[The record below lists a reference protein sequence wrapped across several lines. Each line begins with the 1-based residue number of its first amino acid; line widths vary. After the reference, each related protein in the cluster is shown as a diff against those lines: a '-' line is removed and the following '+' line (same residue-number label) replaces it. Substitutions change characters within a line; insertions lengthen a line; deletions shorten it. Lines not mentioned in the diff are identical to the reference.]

1 MNTRFLWIGGNIL
14 NNTDYSGNDHHT
26 GFHLNLQIIA
36 DDFADKKEDVSIICH
51 EDPLNLDGLRIYQP
65 GTSLKSCYL
74 YLIFGTA
81 RSDEF
86 RRYKDIAFAVIGGDG
101 LSFFPESCRI
111 LHIKGNLSFSEI
123 FNQIQQTFEKY
134 YNWDIQLQ
142 LALGNV
148 NPLDE
153 MLEASLDIFHNPVFA
168 HDTNFYI
175 LSSPRH
181 VAGMSEWIH
190 DKRTGRLIA
199 PLNLIQDFKLD
210 AEYQRTLATH
220 GANIY
225 SEELRGYRILYMNL
239 WVNGSYQGRLCVDEL
254 QTEIRPG
261 HFFALE
267 YLGSFIELCIRRHNL
282 FQISLGNDTHQF
294 FADYLSGKISEL
306 QEITDRIQYL
316 NWNRHDRYLILR
328 LETQQQDDR
337 MHSSIATLGHI
348 EAQIPEGFAF
358 TYQQGIV
365 VIVNLSFDHS
375 SASDMISSLA
385 IIMRE
390 GLFKMGVSSE
400 FRDFL
405 LIPQGYMQ
413 AVSALRLGKK
423 SQSMIWCYR
432 FDDYLLEYM
441 LSRISHQISPEL
453 LVSSRLAALQDY
465 DHKNNTELCR
475 TLKVY
480 LEHERNSL
488 QTAKVLFI
496 HRSSLTYRLERIQK
510 ITRIDLDNP
519 KERLLVLLC
528 FQLIQEQDPEV
539 I

>member
-1 MNTRFLWIGGNIL
+1 MTK
-14 NNTDYSGNDHHT
+14 TDLSANSQHT

-36 DDFADKKEDVSIICH
+36 DDFAEKKEDVSVICR
-51 EDPLNLDGLRIYQP
+51 EDPLNLDGLRIYQT
-65 GTSLKSCYL
+65 GAVLKPCYL
-74 YLIFGTA
+74 YLVFGSA
-81 RSDEF
+81 LSDSF
-86 RRYKDIAFAVIGGDG
+86 RRYQNIAFAVIGSGD
-101 LSFFPESCRI
+101 LSSFSESCRI
-111 LHIKGNLSFSEI
+111 LHIKGSLSFSEI
-123 FNQIQQTFEKY
+123 FNQIQQTFDRY
-134 YNWDIQLQ
+134 SSWDSQLQ
-142 LALGNV
+142 LALGSID
-148 NPLDE
+148 PLNE

-181 VAGMSEWIH
+181 VSGMSQWVH
-190 DKRTGRLIA
+190 DQRTGRLIA
-199 PLNLIQDFKLD
+199 PLSLIQDFKLD
-210 AEYQRTLATH
+210 AEYQHTLTTH

-239 WVNGSYQGRLCVDEL
+239 WVNGNYQGRLCVDEL
-254 QTEIRPG
+254 QTEIQPG

-282 FQISLGNDTHQF
+282 FQISMGNDSRQF
-294 FADYLSGKISEL
+294 FMEYLSGNVTEL
-306 QEITDRIQYL
+306 QTISDQIQYL

-348 EAQIPEGFAF
+348 EAQIPEGLAF

-375 SASDMISSLA
+375 AASDVISSLA

-400 FRDFL
+400 FRDFFM
-405 LIPQGYMQ
+405 IPQGYIQ

-423 SQSMIWCYR
+423 SQSMIWCYH

-441 LSRISHQISPEL
+441 LSQISHQISPEL
-453 LVSSRLAALQDY
+453 LVSSRLEALQNY
-465 DHKNNTELCR
+465 DRKNNTELYH

-488 QTAKVLFI
+488 QTAKELFI
-496 HRSSLTYRLERIQK
+496 HRSSLAYRLERIQK
-510 ITRIDLDNP
+510 LVKLNLDDP
-519 KERLLVLLC
+519 KDRLLLQLC
-528 FQLIQEQDPEV
+528 FLLQEKDQTV
-539 I
+539 S

>member
-1 MNTRFLWIGGNIL
+1 MY
-14 NNTDYSGNDHHT
+14 NTDYSASDHHT

-36 DDFADKKEDVSIICH
+36 DDFADKKEDVSIIGR

-81 RSDEF
+81 LSEEF
-86 RRYKDIAFAVIGGDG
+86 YHYKNIAFAVIGSGN
-101 LSFFPESCRI
+101 LSCFSESCRI
-111 LHIKGNLSFSEI
+111 LHLKGVLSFSEI

-153 MLEASLDIFHNPVFA
+153 MLEASLEIFHNPVFA

-181 VAGMSEWIH
+181 VTGMSEWIH
-190 DKRTGRLIA
+190 DKRTGKLIA
-199 PLNLIQDFKLD
+199 PLSLIQDFKLD
-210 AEYQRTLATH
+210 AEYQRTLTTH

-239 WVNGSYQGRLCVDEL
+239 WVNGNYQGRLCVDEL
-254 QTEIRPG
+254 QTEIQPG

-282 FQISLGNDTHQF
+282 FQISMGNDTRQF

-306 QEITDRIQYL
+306 QAITDQIQYL

-348 EAQIPEGFAF
+348 EAQIPEGLAF

-365 VIVNLSFDHS
+365 VIVNLSFNHS
-375 SASDMISSLA
+375 SASDVISSLA

-390 GLFKMGVSSE
+390 GLFKMGVSSG

-405 LIPQGYMQ
+405 LIPQGYIQ

-453 LVSSRLAALQDY
+453 LVSSRLTELQEY
-465 DHKNNTELCR
+465 DRKNNTELCQ

-488 QTAKVLFI
+488 QTAKALFI

-510 ITRIDLDNP
+510 IAHINLDNP
-519 KERLLVLLC
+519 RERLLTQIC
-528 FQLIQEQDPEV
+528 FQLIQEKDPKV